1 MGIHQFA
8 LTRKALYNKNLRRG
22 THGSGEDYVCIGI
35 HPPNLTLWVVT
46 ERFSTLGYQ
55 NHQAVDSETNWRPTY
70 IAYPSHCIHKKKL
83 PASRWRANDDSAY
96 PPLRKPIIEHNI

>member
-8 LTRKALYNKNLRRG
+8 LIRKALYNKNSRRG

-35 HPPNLTLWVVT
+35 PPPNLTLRVVA

-55 NHQAVDSETNWRPTY
+55 NHKAVDSKINWRPSY
-70 IAYPSHCIHKKKL
+70 IAYPSHCIQKKKL
-83 PASRWRANDDSAY
+83 PACRQ
-96 PPLRKPIIEHNI
+96 